1 MGSETGEE
9 VGVQNIDLNSDSS
22 QLKVDISDALS
33 EKDKVKFTVHTRSSM
48 PEFHKNEF
56 SVMRLHE
63 DFIWLHDDIRDNMLY
78 AGYIVP
84 PAPPRPD
91 FDASREKLQKLGEAE
106 SGQLTKEEFN
116 KMKQELEA
124 EYLATFKK
132 TVAQHEVFLSR
143 LASHPVFKSDRNLH
157 VFLEYDQDLNVRG
170 KNKKERLVDIF
181 SSFQKTGDEFLLSN
195 TVKDIDDF
203 FESEKT
209 FLITYNQQL
218 KDACIRSDKM
228 SSTHKEL
235 ADNYIKLSSG
245 LLDLATLENS
255 SLEGFLSKLSETFEK
270 MRRIEGRVAND
281 QDLKLS
287 DFLRFHMRDTSAAKD
302 LLFRRLKSL
311 NNYEK
316 ANKEL
321 DAARSKNRDVGIAE
335 NRQQEACT
343 TFETM
348 SQKAKEELKL
358 QRERRVLHFQ
368 KSLSELAE
376 LEVKHA
382 RAHAQ
387 MLRQTIASIRQGL

>member
-1 MGSETGEE
+1 MGSENDDEKSPE
-9 VGVQNIDLNSDSS
+9 NVDLTTASNL
-22 QLKVDISDALS
+22 QVDISDALS
-33 EKDKVKFTVHTRSSM
+33 EKDKVKFTVHTRTSM
-48 PEFHKNEF
+48 PEFAKNEF
-56 SVMRLHE
+56 SVTRLHE
-63 DFIWLHDDIRDNMLY
+63 DFIWLHDDIRDNPQY
-78 AGYIVP
+78 AGYIIP

-91 FDASREKLQKLGEAE
+91 FDASRDKLQKLGEAE

-143 LASHPVFKSDRNLH
+143 LASHPVFRSDRNLH
-157 VFLEYDQDLNVRG
+157 VFLEYEQDLNVRG

-181 SSFQKTGDEFLLSN
+181 SSFQKTSDEFLLSS
-195 TVKDIDDF
+195 TQKDIDDF
-203 FESEKT
+203 FEGEKT
-209 FLITYNQQL
+209 FMVTYNQQV

-228 SSTHKEL
+228 CSTHKEL

-255 SLEGFLSKLSETFEK
+255 SLEGFLAKLSETFEK

-287 DFLRFHMRDTSAAKD
+287 DCLRYHMRDTSAAKD

-311 NNYEK
+311 SNYEK
-316 ANKEL
+316 ANKDL
-321 DAARSKNRDVGIAE
+321 DLARARNKDVAIAE

-343 TFETM
+343 TFENM
-348 SQKAKEELKL
+348 SEKAKEELKL
-358 QRERRVLHFQ
+358 QRERRVQHFQ
-368 KSLSELAE
+368 KSLTELAE

-387 MLRQTIASIRQGL
+387 MLRQTISSIRQGL

>member
-1 MGSETGEE
+1 MGSET
-9 VGVQNIDLNSDSS
+9 VDDKAQDVVNLCQDS
-22 QLKVDISDALS
+22 QLQVDISDALS
-33 EKDKVKFTVHTRSSM
+33 EKDKVKFTVHTKSSM
-48 PEFHKNEF
+48 PEFQKNEF
-56 SVMRLHE
+56 SVTRLHE
-63 DFIWLHDDIRDNMLY
+63 DFIWLHDDIRDNPLY
-78 AGYIVP
+78 AGFIVP

-106 SGQLTKEEFN
+106 SGQLTKDEFN

-132 TVAQHEVFLSR
+132 TVAQHEVFLAR

-157 VFLEYDQDLNVRG
+157 VFLEYEQDLNVRG
-170 KNKKERLVDIF
+170 KNKKERLADIF

-195 TVKDIDDF
+195 TQKDIDEF

-209 FLITYNQQL
+209 FMITYHQQL

-228 SSTHKEL
+228 SSTHKDL
-235 ADNYIKLSSG
+235 ADNYIKLSSC
-245 LLDLATLENS
+245 LLDIATLENT
-255 SLEGFLSKLSETFEK
+255 SLQSFLSKLSETFEK

-287 DFLRFHMRDTSAAKD
+287 DCLRYHMRDTSAAKD
-302 LLFRRLKSL
+302 LLYRRLKSL
-311 NNYEK
+311 SLYEK
-316 ANKEL
+316 ANKDL
-321 DAARSKNRDVGIAE
+321 DLARARNKDVGIAE

-348 SQKAKEELKL
+348 SEKAKEELKL
-358 QRERRVLHFQ
+358 QRERRVQHFQ

-387 MLRQTIASIRQGL
+387 MLRQTISSIRQSL

>member
-1 MGSETGEE
+1 M
-9 VGVQNIDLNSDSS
+9 
-22 QLKVDISDALS
+22 
-33 EKDKVKFTVHTRSSM
+33 
-48 PEFHKNEF
+48 
-56 SVMRLHE
+56 
-63 DFIWLHDDIRDNMLY
+63 
-78 AGYIVP
+78 
-84 PAPPRPD
+84 
-91 FDASREKLQKLGEAE
+91 
-106 SGQLTKEEFN
+106 
-116 KMKQELEA
+116 
-124 EYLATFKK
+124 
-132 TVAQHEVFLSR
+132 
-143 LASHPVFKSDRNLH
+143 FKSDRNLH

-287 DFLRFHMRDTSAAKD
+287 DCLRFHMRDTSAAK
-302 LLFRRLKSL
+302 
-311 NNYEK
+311 
-316 ANKEL
+316 
-321 DAARSKNRDVGIAE
+321 
-335 NRQQEACT
+335 
-343 TFETM
+343 
-348 SQKAKEELKL
+348 
-358 QRERRVLHFQ
+358 VL
-368 KSLSELAE
+368 
-376 LEVKHA
+376 VV
-382 RAHAQ
+382 
-387 MLRQTIASIRQGL
+387 